1 MSALITCFPVQRHTG
16 FRIVGGGRLI
26 NSSASQNH
34 ERTFVNSYLLRK
46 MSREVSKKEVVKK
59 SCINAT
65 IGSPLLGVTIF
76 CVTPIKWRVSLR
88 ASKVWGTWIF
98 ISSPSK
104 SALKGAQT
112 HSLKRRVFPGATLT
126 LNPIILILCKLGC
139 LLKMTTSPS
148 LRCLSTISPY
158 FSWILALLEPIM
170 SFYPFLVMMKLA
182 PPISLPFSTH
192 SCKN

>member
-1 MSALITCFPVQRHTG
+1 MYLFGLINALITCFPVQRHTG
-16 FRIVGGGRLI
+16 FKIVGGGRFI

-34 ERTFVNSYLLRK
+34 DRTFVNSYRFRK
-46 MSREVSKKEVVKK
+46 MSREVNKKDVVKK
-59 SCINAT
+59 SCISAT

-76 CVTPIKWRVSLR
+76 CVTPIKWSVSLR
-88 ASKVWGTWIF
+88 ASKVWGTWMF

-112 HSLKRRVFPGATLT
+112 HSLNLRVFPGATLT

-139 LLKMTTSPS
+139 LLNMTTSPS
-148 LRCLSTISPY
+148 RRCLSTISPN
-158 FSWILALLEPIM
+158 FSWILALLEPMM

-182 PPISLPFSTH
+182 PPTSFPF
-192 SCKN
+192 